1 VTTRPERTSRPAW
14 SVDSET
20 GALREVLLCRP
31 EHYRW
36 IPTNAVAVET
46 LKSGAALDQ
55 AALAAQYGE
64 MEAALGESG
73 VACRYLEPDPHLP
86 YQVYTRD
93 SSFTT
98 PWGPVVAQLFRPQR
112 RGEVAALAEF
122 HRAAAVAPWRWATAA
137 SLEGGDVHLVRPGL
151 LVLGYSGERTHEDG
165 ARQCAGWFEAA
176 GWRVR
181 LVPFA
186 EHFLHLDLL
195 FCMVAEGIAL
205 ACLDVLDEDLV
216 AWLRT
221 EGIELVP
228 TSYREAM
235 RLEGNVLALGN
246 GRVLSSAHAEG
257 VNRRL
262 RAAGLTVLDPDL
274 SLFARGGGG
283 VHCMTCP
290 LRRDSQAG

>member
-1 VTTRPERTSRPAW
+1 MTPGAAW
-14 SVDSET
+14 SVDSEH

-36 IPTNAVAVET
+36 IPTNAVAVAT
-46 LKSGAALDQ
+46 LKGGAALDP
-55 AALAAQYGE
+55 AALGTQYGE
-64 MEAALGESG
+64 MVAALEESG
-73 VACRYLEPDPHLP
+73 ALCRYLAPDPHLA

-93 SSFTT
+93 SSFVT

-112 RGEVAALAEF
+112 RGEIASVAEF
-122 HRAAAVAPWRWATAA
+122 HRQAGAAPWRWTTAA

-151 LVLGYSGERTHEDG
+151 LVLGYSGERTHEAG

-176 GWRVR
+176 GWTVR

-195 FCMVAEGIAL
+195 FCMVADRLAL
-205 ACLDVLDEDLV
+205 ACLDVLDEDFAV
-216 AWLRT
+216 WARGQ
-221 EGIELVP
+221 GIELIP
-228 TSYREAM
+228 TTYREAM
-235 RLEGNVLALGN
+235 GLEGNVLALGG
-246 GRVLSSAHAEG
+246 GRVLSSAHAGG

-283 VHCMTCP
+283 IHCMTCP
-290 LRRDSQAG
+290 LRRDSVAR